1 MKRRKV
7 LILVS
12 IIVVLL
18 FIIIIGSVGVKIINA
33 NPINYL
39 KPVNW
44 EKAILEFSKVISID
58 NKYEEDIEELNL
70 TEDSNLSEE
79 SLDKSNEVI
88 DEVNNDKIDSEVE
101 QIIPEEERKT
111 QEKIIINLI
120 VEDFVYENGYT
131 YINADEVYWEWVDFI
146 PGYEIN
152 GIDDNINKYK
162 LSYNCTFGKK
172 TIEPTDP
179 EQGEYIN
186 FDEFKNEIVKY
197 LDSGYPPRTRLCVA
211 EIVKD
216 EIVKISTVYTP

>member
-101 QIIPEEERKT
+101 PIILEEEIKT

>member
-1 MKRRKV
+1 MKKRKV

-101 QIIPEEERKT
+101 PIILEEEIKR

-120 VEDFVYENGYT
+120 VEDFVYENGCT

-162 LSYNCTFGKK
+162 LSYNCTFAKK

>member
-1 MKRRKV
+1 MKKRKV

-101 QIIPEEERKT
+101 PIILEEEIKT

>member
-1 MKRRKV
+1 MKKRKV
-7 LILVS
+7 LILVP

-101 QIIPEEERKT
+101 QIIPEEERKR
-111 QEKIIINLI
+111 QEKIVINLI
-120 VEDFVYENGYT
+120 VEDIRHITPHRSILVG
-131 YINADEVYWEWVDFI
+131 
-146 PGYEIN
+146 
-152 GIDDNINKYK
+152 KYHKAIK
-162 LSYNCTFGKK
+162 LSNQSFVHFGS
-172 TIEPTDP
+172 
-179 EQGEYIN
+179 
-186 FDEFKNEIVKY
+186 Y
-197 LDSGYPPRTRLCVA
+197 LVG
-211 EIVKD
+211 
-216 EIVKISTVYTP
+216 

>member
-1 MKRRKV
+1 MKKRKV

-101 QIIPEEERKT
+101 QIIPEEERKR
-111 QEKIIINLI
+111 QEKIVINLI
-120 VEDFVYENGYT
+120 VEDFVYENGCT
-131 YINADEVYWEWVDFI
+131 YINADE
-146 PGYEIN
+146 
-152 GIDDNINKYK
+152 
-162 LSYNCTFGKK
+162 L
-172 TIEPTDP
+172 PTD
-179 EQGEYIN
+179 EVTFLTAFTYSIDTILEIMNKTLDDYT
-186 FDEFKNEIVKY
+186 DLCDLLDAVNERLNTLKY
-197 LDSGYPPRTRLCVA
+197 T
-211 EIVKD
+211 
-216 EIVKISTVYTP
+216 